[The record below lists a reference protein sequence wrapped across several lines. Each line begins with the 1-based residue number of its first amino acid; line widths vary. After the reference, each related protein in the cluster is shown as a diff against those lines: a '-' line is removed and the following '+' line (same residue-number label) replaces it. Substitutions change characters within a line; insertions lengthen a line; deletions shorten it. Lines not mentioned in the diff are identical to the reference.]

1 MNHDEKKQKFDEAIA
16 EGQSFY
22 SAQYGKVANNTR
34 NLVMGI
40 IATIWIVSYD
50 NGHFM
55 LPNGWLIS
63 AMIGCFSYLFCDLLH
78 YFFDAIFYYNQTISL
93 EKKFGNWDYLTVTY
107 NNNLIKHSKKSYC
120 WMWVKAVLFLIISAL
135 FIFGMVRL
143 YI

>member
-22 SAQYGKVANNTR
+22 SAQSGKVANNTR

-55 LPNGWLIS
+55 LPNVWLIS

-78 YFFDAIFYYNQTISL
+78 YFLDANFYYKQTISL
-93 EKKFGNWDYLTVTY
+93 ERKFGDWDYLKDTY
-107 NNNLIKHSKKSYC
+107 NNALIVHSGKSFY
-120 WMWVKAVLFLIISAL
+120 WMWAKFVLFVLVAFV
-135 FIFGMVRL
+135 FIVGMVVL
-143 YI
+143 FN